1 MEEAVKM
8 GALAFFGEKY
18 GEKVRVIRYG
28 DSVELC
34 GGTHV
39 KATGQIGL
47 VKIVSEGAIAS
58 GIRRIEAI
66 TAAKAEEYVYKQE
79 ALIANLKQLVKSPT
93 EPLKAVQQL
102 MDLNSEMRKQLEA
115 LNHEKA
121 LKLKD
126 DLVTKVQNING
137 INFLAT
143 RIEADANAAKEIAF
157 GMRAMVENLF
167 LVLGSENDGKA
178 TLSVLV
184 SDELI
189 AAKGFNAGNIVRE
202 LAKSI
207 QGGGGGQP
215 GFATAGGK
223 NPEGLY
229 EALKMARNFI
239 G

>member
-1 MEEAVKM
+1 MDEAINM

-18 GEKVRVIRYG
+18 GDKVRVIRYG

-39 KATGQIGL
+39 DATGQIGL

-66 TAAKAEEYVYKQE
+66 TAAKAEEYVYEQE
-79 ALIANLKQLVKSPT
+79 ALIAGLKQLVKSPT

-102 MDLNSEMRKQLEA
+102 IDQNTELRKAMETLNR
-115 LNHEKA
+115 EKA
-121 LKLKD
+121 LKMKD
-126 DLVTKVQNING
+126 ELIAEVQNING
-137 INFLAT
+137 INFLAK
-143 RIEADANAAKEIAF
+143 RIDADATAAKDIAY
-157 GMRAMVENLF
+157 GMRAVVENLF

-184 SDELI
+184 TDDLI
-189 AAKGFNAGNIVRE
+189 ASKSMNAGNIVRE
-202 LAKSI
+202 LAKAI

-223 NPEGLY
+223 NPQGLD
-229 EALKMARNFI
+229 EALKLARNFVA
-239 G
+239 

>member
-1 MEEAVKM
+1 
-8 GALAFFGEKY
+8 
-18 GEKVRVIRYG
+18 
-28 DSVELC
+28 VELC

-39 KATGQIGL
+39 SATGQIGF

-66 TAAKAEEYVYKQE
+66 TAAKAEEYVYEQE
-79 ALIANLKQLVKSPT
+79 AMIAGLKQLVKSPT

-102 MDLNSEMRKQLEA
+102 IDQNAEMRKQVEA
-115 LNHEKA
+115 FNHEKA

-126 DLVTKVQNING
+126 ELVTKVELVND

-143 RIEADANAAKEIAF
+143 RINADANSAKDIAY
-157 GMRAMVENLF
+157 GMRNVVENLF

-178 TLSVLV
+178 TLTVLL
-184 SDELI
+184 SDELVTR
-189 AAKGFNAGNIVRE
+189 GMNAGNIVRE

-223 NPEGLY
+223 NPLGLD
-229 EALKMARNFI
+229 EALKLARNYVA
-239 G
+239 